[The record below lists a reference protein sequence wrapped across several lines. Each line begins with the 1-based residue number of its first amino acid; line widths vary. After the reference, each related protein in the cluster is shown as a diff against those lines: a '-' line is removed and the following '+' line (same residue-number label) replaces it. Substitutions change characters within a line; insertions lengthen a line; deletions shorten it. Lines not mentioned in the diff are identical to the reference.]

1 MLSAKAK
8 TPVKVT
14 RTSAARVTGN
24 LEVER
29 LEDRAMMAGNVSAWV
44 SQGTLYIRGDDA
56 SNGVIVRQVS
66 STTYTV
72 TGTSGNYL
80 LWDSTRV
87 NGSGSAQTF
96 SGVYD
101 DIDVSL
107 NDGNDRIEFRGT
119 SRSSPIMLTDDLRIT
134 GGRGSDALYMEN
146 VRNRDPNDRMV
157 VDMGQDNDSVAMY
170 YVTSRD
176 YLNIFTGDGN
186 DSVNFV
192 GQSGFGDTGNS
203 VLVSLGTGNDTM
215 KISGSFWVSTITMDG
230 ESGTDKIYTDR
241 TPTSRF
247 RYSRFEQVIWTG
259 TFS

>member
-1 MLSAKAK
+1 MTVKVKRTLSARA
-8 TPVKVT
+8 
-14 RTSAARVTGN
+14 TGN
-24 LEVER
+24 LQVER

-44 SQGTLYIRGDDA
+44 SGGTLYIRGDDA

-72 TGTSGNYL
+72 AGTSGVNL
-80 LWDSTRV
+80 DHLWDSTRV
-87 NGSGSAQTF
+87 NGSGRAQTF

-101 DIDVSL
+101 DIDVSM
-107 NDGNDRIEFRGT
+107 NNGNDRIEFRGT
-119 SRSSPIMLTDDLRIT
+119 SRSSPMVLADDLRVT
-134 GGRGSDALYMEN
+134 GGRGSDSVYMEN
-146 VRNRDPNDRMV
+146 VRNRDSNDRMV

-192 GQSGFGDTGNS
+192 GVSGFGDRGNS

-230 ESGTDKIYTDR
+230 ASGTDKIYTDR

-247 RYSRFEQVIWTG
+247 RYSRFEQVISTN